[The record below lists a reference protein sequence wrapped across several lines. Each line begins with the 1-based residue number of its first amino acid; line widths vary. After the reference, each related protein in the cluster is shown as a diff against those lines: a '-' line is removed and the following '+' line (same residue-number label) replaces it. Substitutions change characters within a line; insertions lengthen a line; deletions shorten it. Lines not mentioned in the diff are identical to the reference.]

1 MAKNDFLV
9 FDESQTNS
17 LTQSEYETDGQR
29 IGGVISGLARSDL
42 HNKALHQL
50 SIMVAALGQVIADS
64 GKDASDQDVI
74 LLTDQLKGLISGN
87 ESIIIGD
94 DGTKY
99 RWGIDNMG
107 VYLEEVPEE
116 NEAMTEYD
124 INRVIGGYEYDDV
137 DGNPGAITNAEIDNM
152 EAGGRYDDVD
162 GNKGAI
168 TNQEIAQ
175 LTR

>member
-1 MAKNDFLV
+1 MAKNEFLV
-9 FDESQTNS
+9 FDESQTNT

-29 IGGVISGLARSDL
+29 IGGVVSGLARSDL

-50 SIMVAALGQVIADS
+50 SVMVAALGQVIADS
-64 GKDASDQDVI
+64 GRDASDQDVI
-74 LLTDQLKGLISGN
+74 LLTDQLKNLISGN

-99 RWGIDNMG
+99 RWGVDNVG
-107 VYLEEVPEE
+107 VYLEEIPEE
-116 NEAMTEYD
+116 AEAMTEYD
-124 INRVIGGYEYDDV
+124 INRVIGGYEYDDI
-137 DGNPGAITNAEIDNM
+137 DGNEGAITNADIDNII
-152 EAGGRYDDVD
+152 AGGRYDDVD

-168 TNQEIAQ
+168 TNEEIDQ